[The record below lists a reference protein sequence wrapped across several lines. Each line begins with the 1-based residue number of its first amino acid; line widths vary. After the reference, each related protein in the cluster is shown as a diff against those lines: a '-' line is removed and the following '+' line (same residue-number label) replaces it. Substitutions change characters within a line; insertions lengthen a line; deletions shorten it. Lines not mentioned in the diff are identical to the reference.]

1 MNDEFVILNG
11 KAIKK
16 EDATISIFDKA
27 IFFDFAVYDSLKVIK
42 GKPFFPKFHAER
54 LLESAK
60 VIGLEHNFDKDF
72 IVNSYNLLIEK
83 NKMTNGIIRVLFVG
97 AGDKTEIPRLYMF
110 VLGLTFYPEKFYK
123 KGVKVITFEGER
135 HFPQSKTTD
144 LILNFLAYRKAQEE
158 GALDSLLIDRG
169 GFIREGTRT
178 NFFAVKDGKIYTA
191 PLSDVLEGI
200 TRKILMEIA
209 KKNDLEVVEKKIKL
223 ADLDKYQEFFITS
236 TSMNVM
242 PVVEIR
248 DKIVSKEVG
257 PITKQLM
264 KLFKDYY
271 KKEVF
276 NEECAE

>member
-1 MNDEFVILNG
+1 M
-11 KAIKK
+11 
-16 EDATISIFDKA
+16 
-27 IFFDFAVYDSLKVIK
+27 
-42 GKPFFPKFHAER
+42 
-54 LLESAK
+54 
-60 VIGLEHNFDKDF
+60 
-72 IVNSYNLLIEK
+72 
-83 NKMTNGIIRVLFVG
+83 
-97 AGDKTEIPRLYMF
+97 
-110 VLGLTFYPEKFYK
+110 
-123 KGVKVITFEGER
+123 
-135 HFPQSKTTD
+135 
-144 LILNFLAYRKAQEE
+144 ILNFLAYRKAQEE

-178 NFFAVKDGKIYTA
+178 NFFAVKDSKIYTA

-223 ADLDKYQEFFITS
+223 ADLNKYQEFFITS

-257 PITKQLM
+257 PITKQFM
-264 KLFKDYY
+264 KLFKEYY